1 MAVPLAC
8 ATVLGT
14 TGRQDVSVPSGTT
27 VAGLMAMLRI
37 DLTDGVVL
45 TRSDGVPADPGS
57 VIGADLPSGV
67 VLSVN
72 DSRESSPSA
81 QRSAAR
87 QSRDAWFRPVL
98 VLTVLLGLLGL
109 AEALTVVMPLRGV
122 WQPPARVRLGAAAL
136 TAGGILALMRT
147 SRARRTPWLLMVLSL
162 LLGAAA
168 TGLITPASSLA
179 PSLLAPVGAVGAL
192 TGCLLLWLLGGD
204 VVASTLAAVWGA
216 VTALTLAL
224 SWTGTPLR
232 DLAPVA
238 LALAVLACVSVPAL
252 ALKVPDTQLLDLPL
266 VTTSATTVRAPEVR
280 APSRITAPRVNR
292 TLREASLRADTLLT
306 VFCLLACVSAPATAS
321 LMETSTW
328 PGRCAIALMATAA
341 LAMAVFPR
349 NRRERCS
356 RILPRASALAL
367 LLAASRSPAVTR
379 VLDAQGLAVVL
390 LATGLV
396 AVGGCLL
403 VTRGEASAL
412 VGRVADLL
420 ESFCV
425 LVVLPSAV
433 VAAGLFD
440 LIRRVAS

>member
-252 ALKVPDTQLLDLPL
+252 ALKVPDTQLLDL

-396 AVGGCLL
+396 VVGGCLL

>member
-14 TGRQDVSVPSGTT
+14 TGRRDVSVPSGTT

-204 VVASTLAAVWGA
+204 VVAVWGA

-396 AVGGCLL
+396 VVGGCLL